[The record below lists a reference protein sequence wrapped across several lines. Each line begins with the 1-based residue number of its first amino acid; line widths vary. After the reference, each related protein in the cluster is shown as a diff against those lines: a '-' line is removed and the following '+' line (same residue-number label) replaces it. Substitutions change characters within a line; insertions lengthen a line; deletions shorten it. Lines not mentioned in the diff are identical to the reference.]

1 MMSNTILVILMLV
14 LVASL
19 PLAGIWSF
27 NTLFDI
33 SIEYD
38 FANWTAMLFLMLV
51 FVPKKTGDSK

>member
-1 MMSNTILVILMLV
+1 MKSNTILVILMLV

-27 NTLFDI
+27 NTLFNLGI
-33 SIEYD
+33 QYTLATWS
-38 FANWTAMLFLMLV
+38 AMLFLMLL

>member
-1 MMSNTILVILMLV
+1 MSNTILVILMLV